1 LGNIKIG
8 VGHSINIKSALND
21 ALKGVNEPDLVI
33 TFFSSIFDPQE
44 IYRTIRNEVGK
55 NTHIVGNS
63 SAGEISS
70 KLGDCQTN
78 SITVMALESPYLN
91 IGIGVGEGLSKNP
104 ELAASQSVKSAYK
117 SLDNNMRLTI
127 INKLANTFLK
137 KSSFDLLKIKLFL
150 NMLLIDGLAGKEE
163 DYLRCLV
170 KLIGKETPVV
180 GASSGDNLR
189 LEKTYQIANGVYT
202 DAAVL
207 IAMNSF
213 LKMGTATGAPY
224 YPTYKGA
231 LVTRSEGRVVYELN
245 GGPAAEVLKELL
257 NVDELTPDVFA
268 RYTTGLKSTDIY
280 NEYVLKSPMKVLDDG
295 SILFYA
301 EIPKG
306 TFLTIMET
314 NEEYIF
320 DSFKKTLK
328 DAWKD
333 AGRPKKIG
341 AIILFNCVLRYL
353 LKCNYHLDDIN
364 IINETFGEEV
374 NVIGFNTYGEQG
386 RTLGG
391 SLGHYNQTSTLL
403 LIGDELI
410 NE

>member
-1 LGNIKIG
+1 MGNIKIG
-8 VGHSINIKSALND
+8 IGHSTNVKT
-21 ALKGVNEPDLVI
+21 ALKEALKEVNEPDFVI
-33 TFFSSIFDPQE
+33 TFFSSQFNPNE
-44 IYRTIRNEVGK
+44 VYRTIRNEVGK
-55 NTHIVGNS
+55 NTHIVGNT

-70 KLGDCQTN
+70 KMGDCQTN
-78 SITVMALESPYLN
+78 SIVIMALESPYLN
-91 IGIGVGEGLSKNP
+91 IGIGVGENLSTNP

-127 INKLANTFLK
+127 VNKLANTFLK

-180 GASSGDNLR
+180 GASSGDNLKF
-189 LEKTYQIANGVYT
+189 EKTYQIANGVYT
-202 DAAVL
+202 DSAILV
-207 IAMNSF
+207 AMNSF
-213 LKMGTATGAPY
+213 LKMGTATGIPY

-231 LVTRSEGRVVYELN
+231 LVTRSEGRIVYELN
-245 GGPAAEVLKELL
+245 GGPAAEVLRELL

-280 NEYVLKSPMKVLDDG
+280 NEYVLKSPMKILDDG

-314 NEEYIF
+314 NEEYMF

-374 NVIGFNTYGEQG
+374 KVIGFNTYGEQG

-410 NE
+410 DE

>member
-1 LGNIKIG
+1 MGKLKIG
-8 VGHSINIKSALND
+8 VGHSTNIKE
-21 ALKGVNEPDLVI
+21 ALKQALKDANEPDLVI
-33 TFFSSIFDPQE
+33 TFFSPIYDPYELYQ
-44 IYRTIRNEVGK
+44 TIRNEVGK
-55 NTHIVGNS
+55 HAHIVGNS
-63 SAGEISS
+63 SAGEISNV
-70 KLGDCQTN
+70 LGDCQTH
-78 SITVMALESPYLN
+78 SVVIMALESPYIN
-91 IGIGVGEGLSKNP
+91 IGIGVGENLSKNP
-104 ELAASQSVKSAYK
+104 EQTALQSVKSAYK
-117 SLDNNMRLTI
+117 SLDENMKLTTL
-127 INKLANTFLK
+127 NKLASTFLK

-163 DYLRCLV
+163 DYLRCLI
-170 KLIGKETPVV
+170 KLIGKETAVV
-180 GASSGDNLR
+180 GASSGDDLKF
-189 LEKTYQIANGVYT
+189 EKTYQIANGVYSNS
-202 DAAVL
+202 AVL
-207 IAMNSF
+207 IAMNTF
-213 LKMGTATGAPY
+213 LKVGTAMGIPY

-245 GGPAAEVLKELL
+245 GGPASEVLKELL

-268 RYTTGLKSTDIY
+268 KFTIGLKSTDIY

-295 SILFYA
+295 SILFYS

-306 TFLTIMET
+306 SFLTIMET

-333 AGRPKKIG
+333 AGKPKKIG

-353 LKCNYHLDDIN
+353 LKCNYHLNDIN
-364 IINETFGEEV
+364 IINETFGDEIK
-374 NVIGFNTYGEQG
+374 VIGFNTYGEQG

-391 SLGHYNQTSTLL
+391 SLGHYNQTSTIM